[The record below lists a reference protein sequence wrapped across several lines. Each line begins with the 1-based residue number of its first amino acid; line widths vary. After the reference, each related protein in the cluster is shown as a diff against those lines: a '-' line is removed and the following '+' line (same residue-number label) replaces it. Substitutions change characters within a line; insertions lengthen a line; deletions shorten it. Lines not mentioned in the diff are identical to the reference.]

1 MGVQEGSLP
10 HAVHVP
16 GDFEPCDE
24 CKKRGICLYE
34 YEEVRTPKGV
44 MKRPT
49 GRLWLVKEEGVR
61 GVFGADE
68 AFVKSAVENRVGFVP
83 VSVGN
88 SLQAQYERDAH
99 QATEASKEA

>member
-1 MGVQEGSLP
+1 MGVREGSLP
-10 HAVHVP
+10 MAVHLP

-49 GRLWLVKEEGVR
+49 GRLWLVKDEGVR
-61 GVFGADE
+61 CVFGDNE
-68 AFVKSAVENRVGFVP
+68 AFIKHVVEHRVGFVP
-83 VSVGN
+83 VSVGD
-88 SLQAQYERDAH
+88 SLQAQYESDA
-99 QATEASKEA
+99 QEAMEASKEA